1 MAKISSYDIWI
12 IIAGY
17 LAALNV
23 GKLSPIIPILQKELG
38 LSFTQ
43 AGFSLSLVQGAGML
57 FALTI
62 GAFSEKVG
70 LKRCLIAGLIIL
82 GCSSSAAYFVE
93 NVLSLYIFRFG
104 EGIGFLMVS
113 ICAPAIL
120 KRISRVETLNFKLGL
135 WSSYMGVGVSLAI
148 FSIPI
153 FLEWF
158 SWQEIWVML
167 GLISF
172 VLAFII
178 YRLLHLDEQPIQ
190 QQHASFWEI
199 LKVTATH
206 PPILCLAFIFSCYT
220 GQWITVVG
228 FLPSMYVAENI
239 PFKLAGMLV
248 SIVVIANLVGTFSA
262 GSLLQRG
269 IAPARLLSF
278 GFMSMLVTSC
288 ITFAATAWLAFP
300 LQYMAAILFS
310 LCGGLIPTTIFA
322 ITLKYAPR
330 ANAAAA
336 SVGLVLQISAC
347 AQFLVPPLSAAI
359 VSHAQQWSK
368 LALISSILSCIGLL
382 MTYVLLRFYAVKK
395 EAKTFA

>member
-1 MAKISSYDIWI
+1 MTKISKYDIWI

-17 LAALNV
+17 LAAMNV
-23 GKLSPIIPILQKELG
+23 GKLSPIIPILQQELG

-82 GCSSSAAYFVE
+82 GCSSSAGFFVD
-93 NVLSLYIFRFG
+93 NVISLYIFRFG

-120 KRISRVETLNFKLGL
+120 KRISSAETLNFKLGL
-135 WSSYMGVGVSLAI
+135 WSSYMGVGVSLAV

-158 SWQEIWVML
+158 SWQEVWVML

-172 VLAFII
+172 ALALII
-178 YRLLHLDEQPIQ
+178 YHLLQLDQPVQQQ
-190 QQHASFWEI
+190 QQHSSFWEI
-199 LKVTATH
+199 FKITATH
-206 PPILCLAFIFSCYT
+206 PPVLCLAFIFSCYT

-239 PFKLAGMLV
+239 SFKLAGILV
-248 SIVVIANLVGTFSA
+248 SIVVIANLIGTFSA
-262 GSLLQRG
+262 GTLLQRG
-269 IAPARLLSF
+269 IAPARLLSV
-278 GFMSMLVTSC
+278 GFISMLVTSFM
-288 ITFAATAWLAFP
+288 TFAATAWLAFEW
-300 LQYMAAILFS
+300 QYIAAILFS
-310 LCGGLIPTTIFA
+310 LLGGLIPTTVFA

-347 AQFLVPPLSAAI
+347 AQFLVPPLSAAV
-359 VSHAQQWSK
+359 VSHSQQWSQI
-368 LALISSILSCIGLL
+368 AFITAILSCIGLA
-382 MTYVLLRFYAVKK
+382 MTYILLRFYAVKK
-395 EAKTFA
+395 